1 VTPFTIRRAEAC
13 DAETILSFVRGL
25 AMEEKA
31 GHEVEADPGQI
42 VETMFS
48 ENSTCHAVICEESG
62 RPIGFAVYFFNY
74 STWQGK
80 NGLYIEDL
88 YILPEFRNYGAGR
101 KILKYLC
108 NLALTKDCGRVEWSV
123 LNWNTPAIGFYDA
136 LGAEPLSEWIRYR
149 LSGKPLSK
157 MGTL

>member
-1 VTPFTIRRAEAC
+1 MTPFTIRRAKAC
-13 DAETILSFVRGL
+13 DVDTILSFVRGL

-31 GHEVEADPGQI
+31 GHEVEADRAQI

-48 ENSTCHAVICEESG
+48 ENSTCHAVICEEGG

>member
-1 VTPFTIRRAEAC
+1 
-13 DAETILSFVRGL
+13 
-25 AMEEKA
+25 MEEKA

>member
-1 VTPFTIRRAEAC
+1 MTPFTIRRAEAC